1 MSMIPFDSEEE
12 AIEIANDTPYG
23 LTNYIQTQDPEK
35 AKRVSRRMLSGI
47 VEVNGKSSASGAPFG
62 GYKHSGIGRE
72 NGELGLKEFIEV
84 KVVTSWD

>member
-1 MSMIPFDSEEE
+1 MLFRS
-12 AIEIANDTPYG
+12 
-23 LTNYIQTQDPEK
+23 IQTQDPEK

-72 NGELGLKEFIEV
+72 NGKLGLKEFIEV
-84 KVVTSWD
+84 KVVTGWS